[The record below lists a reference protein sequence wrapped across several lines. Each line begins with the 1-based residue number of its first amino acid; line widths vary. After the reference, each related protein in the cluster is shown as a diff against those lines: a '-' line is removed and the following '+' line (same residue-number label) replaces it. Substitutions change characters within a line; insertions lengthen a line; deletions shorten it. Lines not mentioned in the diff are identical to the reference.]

1 MVKRNGRLGRLGRLG
16 VWVFF
21 RRLQHCFFFFFFFPP
36 GAVVP
41 ASVVFMVRGN

>member
-21 RRLQHCFFFFFFFPP
+21 RRLQHCFFFFSP

>member
-21 RRLQHCFFFFFFFPP
+21 RRLQHCFFFFFFPP